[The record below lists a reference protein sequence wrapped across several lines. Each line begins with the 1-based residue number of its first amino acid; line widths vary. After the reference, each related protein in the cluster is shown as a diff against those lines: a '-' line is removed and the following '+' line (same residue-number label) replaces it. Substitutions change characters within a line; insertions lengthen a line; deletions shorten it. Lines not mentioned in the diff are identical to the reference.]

1 MNHALD
7 LWLYGTRAATVT
19 SRDDRLHLTW
29 SDAAVERWGVGSRVA
44 SHLLPLAT
52 TTDGAHPAR
61 VRAWLE
67 GLLPE
72 GRTRTAMAVEHRLDP
87 DDTLGI
93 LGVYGKDTAGAL
105 VFVDEG
111 APDPA
116 TTAHLEPIDRT
127 QVAEMLRHSA
137 ATGTADSR
145 LDSLTSLAGM
155 EPKVALARHAD
166 GWARVRAGAAST
178 HIIKLSRP
186 AQSPTHDLIDTEA
199 ASLDLARRIGLTTV
213 DATIEQFDDVRA
225 IVVSRYDRVVSDGP
239 TGRIHQ
245 EDLAQALGISTS
257 DPERKFQRGRALPSY
272 AAAARVLTD
281 GGARTDDLLRLVTFT
296 VAIGNTDAH
305 AKNHSFVRHPDGAR
319 LNLAPAYDISMHEH
333 TTVSSGRLAL
343 EVSGKDAIATITAE
357 DLAGEGRSW
366 GMAPRRAQRVV
377 AQTVE
382 AIADALAVVDRDA
395 HPGVSPAAWENVQQ
409 RVGRLAGQLAR
420 L

>member
-1 MNHALD
+1 MSTALD
-7 LWLYGTRAATVT
+7 VWLYGTRAGTVT
-19 SRDDRLHLTW
+19 SGDGRLDLAW
-29 SDAAVERWGVGSRVA
+29 SDDAVARWGVGSRVA

-52 TTDGAHPAR
+52 AEGSNPAR

-72 GRTRTAMAVEHRLDP
+72 GRARTAMAVEHRIDP

-116 TTAHLEPIDRT
+116 TTAHLEPIDRA
-127 QVAEMLRHSA
+127 QVAAMLRQSA
-137 ATGTADSR
+137 SSGTADSR

-155 EPKVALARHAD
+155 EPKVALAWHD
-166 GWARVRAGAAST
+166 GGWARVRAGAAST
-178 HIIKLSRP
+178 HIIKLSRS
-186 AQSPTHDLIDTEA
+186 AQSPTRDLIDTEA
-199 ASLDLARRIGLTTV
+199 ASLDLARRIGLTSV
-213 DATIEQFDDVRA
+213 DARIEQFDDVRA
-225 IVVSRYDRVVSDGP
+225 IVVSRYDRVVSDRP
-239 TGRIHQ
+239 TERIHQ
-245 EDLAQALGISTS
+245 EDLAQALGIDTS

-296 VAIGNTDAH
+296 VVVGNTDAH

-319 LNLAPAYDISMHEH
+319 LNLAPAYDVSMHEH

-343 EVSGKDAIATITAE
+343 EVAGKDAITSITAA
-357 DLAGEGRSW
+357 DLATEGRSW

-377 AQTVE
+377 TQTVQ
-382 AIADALAVVDRDA
+382 AIDDALATIDRDA
-395 HPGVSPAAWENVQQ
+395 HPGVSAEAWANVEQRARTLSAAP
-409 RVGRLAGQLAR
+409 
-420 L
+420 